1 MEKTE
6 LKRILNTLHFLE
18 EAPDTLQRAFT
29 NHAVIQKIPAGTTVF
44 WEGDSC
50 HSLAILLSGSVRV
63 FKVGESGREIT
74 LYRFG
79 SGGGCILT
87 ASCIMN
93 GGDFPAIAQVEEEAE
108 AVIIPANVL
117 RDWVNRFD
125 IWRQFVL
132 GLLAQ
137 RLADVITTV
146 EEIAFRRMDTRLA
159 EWLLANT
166 ARDSRFVQT
175 THQKIAEELGT
186 AREVISRLLKDFEM
200 EGLILLSRGMI
211 EIHAPE
217 KLKQKLK

>member
-1 MEKTE
+1 MMEGIRMRMEEIQEQLPFLKGTDSE
-6 LKRILNTLHFLE
+6 LM
-18 EAPDTLQRAFT
+18 QAFSE
-29 NHAVIQKIPAGTTVF
+29 NVRIQKIPAGTTVF

-63 FKVGESGREIT
+63 FKVGANGREIT

-79 SGGGCILT
+79 RGSGCILT

-108 AVIIPANVL
+108 AVIIPAGVL
-117 RDWVNRFD
+117 RNWVNRFD

-146 EEIAFRRMDTRLA
+146 EEIAFRRMDDRLK
-159 EWLLANT
+159 EWLQAQIPSESGT
-166 ARDSRFVQT
+166 IKT
-175 THQKIAEELGT
+175 THHKIAEELGT
-186 AREVISRLLKDFEM
+186 AREVVSRLLKDFEVQ
-200 EGLILLSRGMI
+200 GLLSLSRG
-211 EIHAPE
+211 EIRIGSLNRI
-217 KLKQKLK
+217 K